1 MKKIKILGILQ
12 ARTSSSRLPQKVLME
27 ILNKSMLELQLERES
42 RSKMI
47 DKLVVATSDSKS
59 DDNLEN
65 LCKKLNIACVR
76 GSLDDVLD
84 RFYQAAKIYEPQWI
98 VRLTGDCPLVD
109 PFLLDEIIQFTISND
124 YDYGTNAIQATYP
137 DGLDVEVFKFSALE
151 DAWNHATLLSQRE
164 HVTSY
169 INRQSDK
176 FKIGHYKSSKDLS
189 HLRWTVD
196 EREDFELVKN
206 IYENLYPANRE
217 FTTNDILNYLELNPQ
232 WKTHNLKYE
241 RNEGYKKSLM
251 DDKKKKFREKRK
263 KSLEIQELARKRIPG
278 MVQLLSKRPDLYSYG
293 VWPGYYEKA
302 KGAEVWDLDGN
313 RYIDMSIGGIGA
325 NVLGYADPD
334 VDAAVLDAVGKGN
347 SSSLNCPEEL
357 RLADLLCE
365 IHPWAEKVRFGKS
378 GGESMTIAV
387 RIARAYTKKD
397 KVAFCGYHGWHDWY
411 LAANLGTE
419 NALGEH
425 LISGLLPNGVPKALK
440 GTSFPFRYN
449 HIEDLEEIVSKNG
462 NDLAAIIM
470 EPMRGYPPTREFL
483 DGVHELS
490 KKTGAVLIIDEISSG
505 FRINSGGAH
514 LVFGFKPDIAVF
526 SKSLGNGYPIA
537 AVIGK
542 GSIMDAAQTTFIS
555 STFWTERIGP
565 TAAIAMIEKHRKNNA
580 GLHLKQIGDS
590 VQKGWKDLLK
600 KHNIPGG
607 AGGLSPIGY
616 LTFDHPDSLIW
627 KAFYIQEMLERGFL
641 ATTGF
646 YSMYAHNEKHVRSY
660 LESADDVLK
669 DLSLLI
675 EKGEVDKY
683 LIGEPAVSSFS
694 RIN

>member
-59 DDNLEN
+59 DDDLEN

-206 IYENLYPANRE
+206 IYENLYPTNPE

-263 KSLEIQELARKRIPG
+263 NP
-278 MVQLLSKRPDLYSYG
+278 
-293 VWPGYYEKA
+293 
-302 KGAEVWDLDGN
+302 
-313 RYIDMSIGGIGA
+313 
-325 NVLGYADPD
+325 
-334 VDAAVLDAVGKGN
+334 
-347 SSSLNCPEEL
+347 
-357 RLADLLCE
+357 
-365 IHPWAEKVRFGKS
+365 
-378 GGESMTIAV
+378 
-387 RIARAYTKKD
+387 
-397 KVAFCGYHGWHDWY
+397 
-411 LAANLGTE
+411 
-419 NALGEH
+419 
-425 LISGLLPNGVPKALK
+425 
-440 GTSFPFRYN
+440 
-449 HIEDLEEIVSKNG
+449 
-462 NDLAAIIM
+462 
-470 EPMRGYPPTREFL
+470 
-483 DGVHELS
+483 
-490 KKTGAVLIIDEISSG
+490 
-505 FRINSGGAH
+505 
-514 LVFGFKPDIAVF
+514 
-526 SKSLGNGYPIA
+526 
-537 AVIGK
+537 
-542 GSIMDAAQTTFIS
+542 
-555 STFWTERIGP
+555 
-565 TAAIAMIEKHRKNNA
+565 
-580 GLHLKQIGDS
+580 
-590 VQKGWKDLLK
+590 
-600 KHNIPGG
+600 
-607 AGGLSPIGY
+607 
-616 LTFDHPDSLIW
+616 
-627 KAFYIQEMLERGFL
+627 
-641 ATTGF
+641 
-646 YSMYAHNEKHVRSY
+646 
-660 LESADDVLK
+660 
-669 DLSLLI
+669 
-675 EKGEVDKY
+675 
-683 LIGEPAVSSFS
+683 
-694 RIN
+694 